1 MEFKDREWFF
11 ELKLVKE
18 KFFRMFN
25 DNVVIIVKFIY
36 FEDGWDL
43 DKINDM

>member
-1 MEFKDREWFF
+1 
-11 ELKLVKE
+11 
-18 KFFRMFN
+18 MFN

-43 DKINDM
+43 DKINDMQV